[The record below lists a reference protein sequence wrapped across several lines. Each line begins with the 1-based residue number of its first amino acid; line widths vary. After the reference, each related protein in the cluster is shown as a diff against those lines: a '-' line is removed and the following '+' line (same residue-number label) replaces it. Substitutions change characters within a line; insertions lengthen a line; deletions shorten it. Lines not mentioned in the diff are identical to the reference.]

1 MATPELIEAV
11 AVTAELCGR
20 EISAG
25 AARVMLSDLE
35 GFPEPAVIGALKRC
49 RREVKGTLTVQDI
62 VSRLD
67 DGRPG
72 PDEAWSLIPQD
83 EERSVVWSDEMATA
97 FGVALPLLRAGD
109 RVAARFAFREAYVKL
124 VGDARDACKPVNWTP
139 SFGTDPQDREHAV
152 NVAVDRGRMT
162 IERARDIVPALPAPV
177 QTIATLALSAIAHT
191 APELR
196 Q

>member
-25 AARVMLSDLE
+25 AARVMLADLQ
-35 GFPEPAVIGALKRC
+35 GFPEPAVFGALKRC
-49 RREVKGTLTVQDI
+49 RREVRGTLTVQDI

-83 EERSVVWSDEMATA
+83 ELRSVVWSDEMATA
-97 FGVALPLLRAGD
+97 FGVALPLLQVGD
-109 RVAARFAFREAYVKL
+109 RVAARFAFREAYVKA
-124 VGDARDACKPVNWTP
+124 VGDARDACRPARWTP
-139 SFGTDPQDREHAV
+139 SLGLDPQGREQALRE
-152 NVAVDRGRMT
+152 AVDRGRIGIDMA
-162 IERARDIVPALPAPV
+162 RALVRELPAPA
-177 QTIATLALSAIAHT
+177 QNIEALARGAIAFT
-191 APELR
+191 GADA
-196 Q
+196 

>member
-25 AARVMLSDLE
+25 AARVMLADLD
-35 GFPEPAVIGALKRC
+35 GFPEPAVLGALKRC
-49 RREVKGTLTVQDI
+49 RREVRGALTVQDI

-83 EERSVVWSDEMATA
+83 DVRSVVWSEEMAAA
-97 FGVALPLLRAGD
+97 FGVALPLLVDGD
-109 RVAARFAFREAYVKL
+109 RTAARFAFREAYVKL
-124 VGDARDACKPVNWTP
+124 VGDARDQRRPVRWSP
-139 SFGTDPQDREHAV
+139 SLGTDRQGKELAMREAV
-152 NVAVDRGRMT
+152 EKGR
-162 IERARDIVPALPAPV
+162 ISVEKARELVPELPAPV
-177 QTIATLALSAIAHT
+177 LSIATLARAAISHSGVR
-191 APELR
+191 P
-196 Q
+196 